1 MFKVKNKLDEQQ
13 YAVKRIRLNPDDEDA
28 TQEEIEKEVKVLSK
42 LKHDNV
48 VRYFNSW
55 PEVTSFRPH
64 TGFSDLSESD
74 SDDSSTENTNSYT
87 AETENNDY
95 VQREDKSA
103 GDSTCNEEN
112 SFIQFRS
119 DSDSRIKIEKSD
131 ETDRIGN
138 SSTYTYKYKYM
149 YIQMELCGTSNL
161 RGLIDNDHF
170 IDVTGMVCA
179 WKMFREMV
187 VGLQYIHSKGI
198 IHRDLKPANIFV
210 GVNNQIKIGDFGLA
224 RVVDQVKPNYDLEEI
239 SSLKISNRS
248 TKMAY
253 PYLTEDIGTSSYQAP
268 ELKTKKYDKRVDIYS
283 LGVIFFEL
291 CYPAL
296 TKCTVMEKAEV
307 CLDLNFN

>member
-55 PEVTSFRPH
+55 PEVTPYRPQ
-64 TGFSDLSESD
+64 TGISDLSESD
-74 SDDSSTENTNSYT
+74 SDDSATENTKSNT
-87 AETENNDY
+87 TETENNDG

-103 GDSTCNEEN
+103 GEEI
-112 SFIQFRS
+112 SFNQFRG
-119 DSDSRIKIEKSD
+119 DSDSHIKVEKSD
-131 ETDRIGN
+131 DTGN
-138 SSTYTYKYKYM
+138 SSTGDHMYKYM

-161 RGLIDNDHF
+161 RGLIDNDYF
-170 IDVTGMVCA
+170 KVNGMECA

-187 VGLQYIHSKGI
+187 VGLKYTHSQGI

-224 RVVDQVKPNYDLEEI
+224 RVVGQVKPNYDLEEI
-239 SSLKISNRS
+239 ANLNISNGS
-248 TKMAY
+248 TKRAY
-253 PYLTEDIGTSSYQAP
+253 PYMTEDIGTSSYQAP

-307 CLDLNFN
+307 CLDFNFK